1 MSTILYLSNIEFGAG
16 AISTLPDALS
26 VLGVRLPFLISD
38 RGLAATGLLDQ
49 VAALLP
55 ADGSRFLDVPANPTE
70 DAVLAG
76 VAAYRKSGCDG
87 IVAVGGG
94 SPIDLAKGVAL
105 LATHEPPLSQYAA
118 ILGGIARIRP
128 SLVPV
133 IAIPTTA
140 GTGAEVGRAALL
152 TLSDGRKL
160 GFISPNLIPKR
171 VICDPELT
179 LGLPR
184 ALTAATGLDAMS
196 HCIETLFSPRYNP
209 PAESIALDGAGRI
222 WRYLERACADGRDLA
237 ARTEMLMAAL
247 EGGLAFQKGLGAVHS
262 LSHALGATSRLK
274 LHHGTLN
281 AILMPTVVRF
291 NAPVVGEKIDRLR
304 GAMGLPANAD
314 LADELD
320 GLNRRLGVPPNL
332 GALGVTPELF
342 PHVVEQALLDHSHA
356 TNPRPVT
363 AEDYTAILES
373 VKG

>member
-16 AISTLPDALS
+16 TISTLPDALS
-26 VLGVRLPFLISD
+26 ALGVRLPFLISD
-38 RGLAATGLLDQ
+38 HGLAATGLLDQ

-55 ADGSRFLDVPANPTE
+55 VDCASFLDVPTNPTE

-105 LATHEPPLSQYAA
+105 LATHEPPPLQYAA
-118 ILGGIARIRP
+118 ILGGLGRIRP
-128 SLVPV
+128 SLALVV
-133 IAIPTTA
+133 AIPTTA
-140 GTGAEVGRAALL
+140 GTGTEVGRAALL

-209 PAESIALDGAGRI
+209 PGEAIALDGVGRI
-222 WRYLERACADGRDLA
+222 CRHLERAS
-237 ARTEMLMAAL
+237 MM
-247 EGGLAFQKGLGAVHS
+247 GAIS
-262 LSHALGATSRLK
+262 PR
-274 LHHGTLN
+274 
-281 AILMPTVVRF
+281 
-291 NAPVVGEKIDRLR
+291 APR
-304 GAMGLPANAD
+304 
-314 LADELD
+314 
-320 GLNRRLGVPPNL
+320 
-332 GALGVTPELF
+332 
-342 PHVVEQALLDHSHA
+342 
-356 TNPRPVT
+356 
-363 AEDYTAILES
+363 
-373 VKG
+373 

>member
-16 AISTLPDALS
+16 AICTLPDALS
-26 VLGVRLPFLISD
+26 ALGVRLPFLISD
-38 RGLAATGLLDQ
+38 HGLAATGLLDQ

-55 ADGSRFLDVPANPTE
+55 VDGARFLDVPTNPTE

-118 ILGGIARIRP
+118 ILGGLGRIRP
-128 SLVPV
+128 SLAPV
-133 IAIPTTA
+133 VAIPTTA

-209 PAESIALDGAGRI
+209 PAEAIALDGAGRI
-222 WRYLERACADGRDLA
+222 WRSP
-237 ARTEMLMAAL
+237 
-247 EGGLAFQKGLGAVHS
+247 GA
-262 LSHALGATSRLK
+262 
-274 LHHGTLN
+274 
-281 AILMPTVVRF
+281 
-291 NAPVVGEKIDRLR
+291 
-304 GAMGLPANAD
+304 
-314 LADELD
+314 
-320 GLNRRLGVPPNL
+320 RLG
-332 GALGVTPELF
+332 
-342 PHVVEQALLDHSHA
+342 
-356 TNPRPVT
+356 
-363 AEDYTAILES
+363 
-373 VKG
+373 